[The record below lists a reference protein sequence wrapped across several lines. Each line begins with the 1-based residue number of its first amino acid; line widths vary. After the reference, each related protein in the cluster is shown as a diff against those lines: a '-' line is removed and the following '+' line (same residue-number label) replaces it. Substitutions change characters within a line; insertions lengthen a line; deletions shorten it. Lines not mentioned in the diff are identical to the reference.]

1 MVSKAIMILSI
12 IDLSR
17 IKLTY
22 AGDMISCRIPLSLL
36 VIAFA
41 IILYKTLNKAIGPWS
56 FMEIGLSP
64 LRINTSMVLVS
75 FVGKSLFFMQYP

>member
-12 IDLSR
+12 IDLPR

-41 IILYKTLNKAIGPWS
+41 IILYKTLNKAIGP
-56 FMEIGLSP
+56 
-64 LRINTSMVLVS
+64 
-75 FVGKSLFFMQYP
+75 